1 MEQTGE
7 NEEMP
12 QEKGLSLGIDFGNSK
27 ISAAVWDSKRKAPT
41 MVSVDEKYQFPATL
55 YIYGLSGKKEEHNDE
70 NEGNDG
76 GFEEAGDENNQ
87 NNSSKHNNINLKA
100 EVGIEFTDD
109 KNIEYFIYDIKKLIG
124 QKNNNEDL
132 EKIRNNIKYKINVDE
147 NDDVV
152 CFDEK
157 IKFENLAKFLIEKI
171 KVSAE
176 KQFDSKVN
184 SCTISVPHD
193 FNYNQRNA
201 IENAAKIAGIN
212 NVYIINDPLSTAI
225 YYASKNKIQ
234 KTENFLIIDFGSS
247 KLDIT
252 LLTINK
258 RNSIKVK
265 ITGGDANLGGDIFNY
280 ELQKDILDTYKSE
293 GGNFSDEQD
302 PIKLFLIEQ
311 EVEKIKKQLTFKLET
326 NIKISKF
333 DGKTDLNYSIKR
345 ETFDEINRD
354 NYSKIIKLIN
364 NVIKESNIP
373 PQEINHII
381 LQGDAVRVVTL
392 TNLIKNEYQDSDI
405 ITDLYDSVAY
415 GSAIYTAKK
424 LNVMNNEQ
432 FKNFKIYDI
441 TPFSLGIRGEGDLMS
456 VILPRGSRVPIK
468 VMKYY
473 ITTQDNQTNIKF
485 EIFAGE
491 RKLIKDN
498 FQLARILLKGL
509 PQMNKGQV
517 KIEVIFEVDENF
529 ILHVTAKEIS
539 NNIIKMCDVVIN
551 ECLTQNQILAMIED
565 SKKHE
570 EEDLEEKER
579 IQSMLKLN
587 DKIFEYS
594 HLYEGN
600 EDILRELESYR
611 NWIKHSTTVPKD
623 DYEKKLKELNDTMIK
638 DKNDNKTR
646 KPTIN
651 PIKKT
656 NNKIEE
662 EKNHES
668 L

>member
-1 MEQTGE
+1 MEQTGDQ
-7 NEEMP
+7 EEMQKKEP
-12 QEKGLSLGIDFGNSK
+12 GLSLGIDFGNSK
-27 ISAAVWDSKRKAPT
+27 ISAAVWESRRKAPS
-41 MVSVDEKYQFPATL
+41 MVSIDGKYQFPATL
-55 YIYGLSGKKEEHNDE
+55 YCYGLPGKKEEHNDE
-70 NEGNDG
+70 NEGED
-76 GFEEAGDENNQ
+76 NNH
-87 NNSSKHNNINLKA
+87 NSSKNINLKA
-100 EVGIEFTDD
+100 EVGIDFTND

-124 QKNNNEDL
+124 QKSNNEDL
-132 EKIRNNIKYKINVDE
+132 ENLKNNIKYKINVDD
-147 NDDVV
+147 NDNIV

-157 IKFENLAKFLIEKI
+157 IQFENLAKFLIEKI

-176 KQFDSKVN
+176 EQFHKKVN
-184 SCTISVPHD
+184 SCTISVPHG
-193 FNYNQRNA
+193 FNYSQRFA
-201 IENAAKIAGIN
+201 IETAAKIAGIN
-212 NVYIINDPLSTAI
+212 EVYIINDPLSTAI
-225 YYASKNKIQ
+225 YYASRNKIQ
-234 KTENFLIIDFGSS
+234 KTEIFLIIDFGSS

-252 LLTINK
+252 ILTINK

-265 ITGGDANLGGDIFNY
+265 LTGGDANLGGDIFNY
-280 ELQKDILDTYKSE
+280 ELLKDIIETYKSE
-293 GGNFSDEQD
+293 GGILSDEQD
-302 PIKLFLIEQ
+302 SSKLTQLFLIEQ

-326 NIKISKF
+326 NINISKF
-333 DGKTDLNYSIKR
+333 DGKTDLKYSLKR

-354 NYSKIIKLIN
+354 NYAKIIKLIN
-364 NVIKESNIP
+364 SVIKESNIP

-381 LQGDAVRVVTL
+381 LQGDALRVVTL
-392 TNLIKNEYQDSDI
+392 TNLIKNEYKDSDI

-415 GSAIYTAKK
+415 GSAIYTAKQ

-441 TPFSLGIRGEGDLMS
+441 TPMSLGIRGEGDLMS

-485 EIFAGE
+485 EIYAGE

-498 FQLARILLKGL
+498 YLLSRIILKGL

-517 KIEVIFEVDENF
+517 KIEVIFEVDEKF
-529 ILHVTAKEIS
+529 ILHVTAKEVS
-539 NNIIKMCDVVIN
+539 NNIIKKCDVIIN
-551 ECLTQNQILAMIED
+551 EYLSQNQIIEMIED

-570 EEDLEEKER
+570 QEDMEEKQR
-579 IQSMLKLN
+579 IQAMLRLN

-638 DKNDNKTR
+638 DKNEAKTR
-646 KPTIN
+646 KPTMN
-651 PIKKT
+651 TIKKSS
-656 NNKIEE
+656 NKIEE

-668 L
+668 

>member
-1 MEQTGE
+1 MEQTSDQ
-7 NEEMP
+7 EEMQKEDP
-12 QEKGLSLGIDFGNSK
+12 GLSLGIDFGNST
-27 ISAAVWDSKRKAPT
+27 ISAAVWDPKRKAPS
-41 MVSVDEKYQFPATL
+41 MVSIDGKYQFPATL
-55 YIYGLSGKKEEHNDE
+55 YCYGLPGKKDEHNE
-70 NEGNDG
+70 EGED
-76 GFEEAGDENNQ
+76 NNQ
-87 NNSSKHNNINLKA
+87 NNSSKRINLRA
-100 EVGIEFTDD
+100 EVGIDFTDE
-109 KNIEYFIYDIKKLIG
+109 KKIEYFIYDIKKLIG

-132 EKIRNNIKYKINVDE
+132 EHIKNTIKYKINVDD
-147 NDDVV
+147 NDNIV

-157 IKFENLAKFLIEKI
+157 IQFENLAKFFIEKI

-176 KQFDSKVN
+176 NQFQKVVN
-184 SCTISVPHD
+184 SCTISVPHG
-193 FNYNQRNA
+193 FNYSQRDA
-201 IENAAKIAGIN
+201 IKTAAKIAGIK

-225 YYASKNKIQ
+225 YYASRNKIQ
-234 KTENFLIIDFGSS
+234 KTEYFLIIDFGSS

-265 ITGGDANLGGDIFNY
+265 ITGGDANLGGGIFNY
-280 ELQKDILDTYKSE
+280 ELLKEIIDSYKSE
-293 GGNFSDEQD
+293 GGTLPDEQD
-302 PIKLFLIEQ
+302 PTKLIKVFLIEQ

-326 NIKISKF
+326 NINISKF
-333 DGKTDLNYSIKR
+333 DGKTDLKYSIKR
-345 ETFDEINRD
+345 EAFDELNRE
-354 NYSKIIKLIN
+354 NYPKIIKLIN

-373 PQEINHII
+373 PQEIDHII
-381 LQGDAVRVVTL
+381 LQGNGLRVVAL
-392 TNLIKNEYQDSDI
+392 TNLIKNEYKDSDL

-415 GSAIYTAKK
+415 GSAIYTAKQ
-424 LNVMNNEQ
+424 LDVMNNEQ

-441 TPFSLGIRGEGDLMS
+441 TPMSLGIRGEGDLMS

-485 EIFAGE
+485 EIYAGE

-498 FQLARILLKGL
+498 YLLSRIILKGL

-529 ILHVTAKEIS
+529 ILHVTAKEVS
-539 NNIIKMCDVVIN
+539 NNIIKVCDVIIN
-551 ECLTQNQILAMIED
+551 EYLSQNQILEMIED

-570 EEDLEEKER
+570 QEDMEEKQR
-579 IQSMLKLN
+579 IQAMLRLN

-638 DKNDNKTR
+638 DKNEAKSR
-646 KPTIN
+646 KPTMN
-651 PIKKT
+651 TNKKS
-656 NNKIEE
+656 NNKMEE

-668 L
+668 